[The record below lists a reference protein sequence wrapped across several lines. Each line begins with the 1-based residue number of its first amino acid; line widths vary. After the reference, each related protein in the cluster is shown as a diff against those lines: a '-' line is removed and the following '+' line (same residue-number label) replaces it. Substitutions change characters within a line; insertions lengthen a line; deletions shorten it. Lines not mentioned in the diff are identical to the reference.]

1 MVRYLVSNHLRSSY
15 CVSAL
20 CGTRTAVVQRTNPG
34 PLESQLVWV
43 GLGSPIRGLAS
54 GYHV

>member
-20 CGTRTAVVQRTNPG
+20 CGTRTAVMQRTNPG

-54 GYHV
+54 GPHV